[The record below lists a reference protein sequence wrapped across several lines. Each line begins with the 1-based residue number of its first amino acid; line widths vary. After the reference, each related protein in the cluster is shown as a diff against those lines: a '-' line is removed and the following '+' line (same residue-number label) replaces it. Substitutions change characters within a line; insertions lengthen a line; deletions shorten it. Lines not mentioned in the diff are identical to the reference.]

1 MKQYSAL
8 PLVIIACLTIG
19 ATGCGKSS
27 VAPTA
32 TPPATTAAGGGPGA
46 ATANE
51 TVLTAWGKGD
61 KSTAVKSVLEA
72 DWAVRPLFTS
82 GTTLALSDKQFSEL
96 SASARS
102 SNQAPVAAA
111 MTTLKEVA
119 IDVRDAGRDAAAKG
133 DVALARKHFMA
144 LQHWGEALAGPDS
157 MAIIGIVG
165 RGIKK
170 IGDTEL
176 AGLPQ

>member
-8 PLVIIACLTIG
+8 SSVIIACLTIG
-19 ATGCGKSS
+19 VTGCGKSN

-32 TPPATTAAGGGPGA
+32 TPSAPISTAGGPGV

-51 TVLTAWGKGD
+51 TVLTAWDKGD
-61 KSTAVKSVLEA
+61 KSTAVRNVLEA
-72 DWAVRPLFTS
+72 DWTIRPLFTS
-82 GTTLALSDKQFSEL
+82 GTTLALSEKQFSEL
-96 SASARS
+96 PASARS
-102 SNQAPVAAA
+102 SNQAPVSAA
-111 MTTLKEVA
+111 MTALKGVA
-119 IDVRDAGRDAAAKG
+119 VAVRDAGRDAAAKG

-144 LQHWGEALAGPDS
+144 LQHWGEALGGPDS

-165 RGIKK
+165 RAIKK

-176 AGLPQ
+176 ASLPQ